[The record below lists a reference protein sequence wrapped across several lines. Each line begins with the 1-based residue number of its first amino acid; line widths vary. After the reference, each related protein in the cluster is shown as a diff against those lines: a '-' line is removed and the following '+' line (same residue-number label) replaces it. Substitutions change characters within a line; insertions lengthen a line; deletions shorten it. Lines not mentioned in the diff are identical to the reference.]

1 MTFVDWNNIPKVDE
15 IDVEAVEG
23 DIVEMVD
30 GILFLL
36 QTTNNYNNVV
46 CKRVEPSTN
55 NIIHSFYRYCLI
67 LNDIH
72 QIEYIRVE
80 GRKGRYS
87 FLEKVFTREEIV
99 REKDP
104 HRDIFY
110 ANLSKCH
117 KRLSLKCLEYEFYRD
132 QKEYN
137 QTKSKQAWDR
147 MFHHIHFAVYTAM
160 KARMRSLSRK
170 GVIRDDLDDLV
181 MDATVNIMERYTK
194 PKGYEIKYLLTTA
207 DYAALGAL
215 HNPKQKFF
223 DSQISLEA
231 YNEYELGENKWEC

>member
-1 MTFVDWNNIPKVDE
+1 MTIDDWNNTPKTDE
-15 IDVEAVEG
+15 IDTIAVQG
-23 DIVEMVD
+23 DIVELVD

-46 CKRVEPSTN
+46 CKRIAPNASN
-55 NIIHSFYRYCLI
+55 LIHSFYRYCLI

-87 FLEKVFTREEIV
+87 FLEKVFTREEVI

-110 ANLSKCH
+110 ANLSKAH

-132 QKEYN
+132 QKEWLSN
-137 QTKSKQAWDR
+137 RNKQAWDR

-160 KARMRSLSRK
+160 KARMRTLSRK
-170 GVIRDDLDDLV
+170 GVVRDDLDDLV
-181 MDATVNIMERYTK
+181 MDATANIMERYTK
-194 PKGYEIKYLLTTA
+194 PKGYEIRYLLTTA

-215 HNPKQKFF
+215 HNPKQKFW

-231 YNEYELGENKWEC
+231 YNEYELGEK